1 MTVVAFLPCRAG
13 SQRVPH
19 KNTRP
24 FGNHQDGL
32 ISIKLEQLIAC
43 DNIDE
48 IVLSTNDEAVL
59 TIGRKWLDRAGG
71 RLRIDQRP
79 EHLCTSAT
87 STDEV
92 INYVPT
98 IIAQGDVLWTHV
110 TSPFFD
116 TNDYAD
122 AISAYRAAQSV
133 GRHDSL
139 MGVTSLHSF
148 IWNEDG
154 PIGYDRS
161 IEKWP
166 RTQTLKPLF
175 EVNSAIFL
183 APIEIYRTMSDR
195 IGKFPL
201 LHDVGKA
208 KTIDIDWEEDFEI
221 AETLWNRRAAKR

>member
-1 MTVVAFLPCRAG
+1 MTIVAFLPCRAG

-32 ISIKLEQLIAC
+32 VGIKLEQLVAC
-43 DNIDE
+43 REIDE
-48 IVLSTNDEAVL
+48 IILSTNDEAVL
-59 TIGRKWLDRAGG
+59 AIGEKWLDRAGG
-71 RLRIDQRP
+71 RLRIDRRP
-79 EHLCTSAT
+79 DRLCASST

-92 INYVPT
+92 IAYVPT
-98 IIAQGDVLWTHV
+98 IIDHGDVLWTHV

-116 TNDYAD
+116 TGDYAD
-122 AISAYRAAQSV
+122 AIAAYRAGLAA
-133 GRHDSL
+133 GTYDSL

-154 PIGYDRS
+154 PIAYDRDV
-161 IEKWP
+161 EKWP

-183 APIEIYRTMSDR
+183 APIEIYRTMGDR
-195 IGKFPL
+195 IGKRPL

-221 AETLWNRRAAKR
+221 AQTLWNRRIANR